1 VLNAEPAGAV
11 VDQAHHIDADLI
23 EPDAVG
29 VEPLHREPAEPGPLG
44 PADGFER
51 AAVPQAVLALTST
64 TTRVYRSTATMSI
77 SPAAQ
82 RQLRSR
88 IRRPHDFRYS
98 AAACSPDLPSM
109 SLACIAIT
117 SGSDDRGNRERP
129 QGANSSC
136 GKPGRSFALVETR
149 ARNVSAR

>member
-1 VLNAEPAGAV
+1 LARLTASSGLPYRR
-11 VDQAHHIDADLI
+11 L
-23 EPDAVG
+23 
-29 VEPLHREPAEPGPLG
+29 
-44 PADGFER
+44 
-51 AAVPQAVLALTST
+51 VLALTSA

-88 IRRPHDFRYS
+88 IRNPHDSRYS

-117 SGSDDRGNRERP
+117 SGSDDRGDRGRV
-129 QGANSSC
+129 QAAISSC
-136 GKPGRSFALVETR
+136 GKPGRSFALVETQ
-149 ARNVSAR
+149 ARNVGAR